1 MVLFCTH
8 VMLNLFILV
17 IIQQFEKYYLQKDN
31 KITQF
36 KQDLPS
42 FLQVWKRFTQ
52 DRYHCIMIKE
62 NQLTRFF
69 RELGEIGD
77 KDSSLGFGTEFYD
90 EGELK
95 KNILKMGIKSD

>member
-1 MVLFCTH
+1 
-8 VMLNLFILV
+8 
-17 IIQQFEKYYLQKDN
+17 
-31 KITQF
+31 
-36 KQDLPS
+36 
-42 FLQVWKRFTQ
+42 
-52 DRYHCIMIKE
+52 MIKE